1 MPSLANRAAVLAFRA
16 HGAGK
21 TSASRLA
28 AEAYNDVI
36 EEFSKIASALKIG
49 DDDLGLTELDA
60 EGLEDVVWADQ
71 SLHEAV
77 DGFVVQAYFVYAQLS
92 GPARADDGELMRLA
106 ELTSGS
112 LFASLETATHAVQAK
127 IADLAR
133 AEQEKSNHARDL
145 TINTVSKLNDVT
157 RSIQMIAINA
167 SIEAGRAGEAGRG
180 FYVIA
185 NEIRELSSDAQA
197 AVDSV
202 SKGLQQLG
210 PEA

>member
-21 TSASRLA
+21 TSAPPIAS
-28 AEAYNDVI
+28 AYTAVI

-49 DDDLGLTELDA
+49 EDDLGLTEA
-60 EGLEDVVWADQ
+60 EAQGLQDVIWADQ
-71 SLHEAV
+71 SLSEAV
-77 DGFVVQAYFVYAQLS
+77 DGFVVQAYFVRAQLS

-112 LFASLETATHAVQAK
+112 LFASLETATQAVQAK
-127 IADLAR
+127 LADLAR
-133 AEQEKSNHARDL
+133 VEQETSDQVRDL
-145 TINTVSKLNDVT
+145 TINTVSKLNDLT

-185 NEIRELSSDAQA
+185 NEIRELSSNAQS
-197 AVDSV
+197 AVDGV
-202 SKGLQQLG
+202 SKGLQRLG
-210 PEA
+210 PGS